1 MFERLMEKVLKAL
14 QWETLLIYLDG
25 VIVYSKTSSE
35 QKDRQES
42 VFERLRVTIMIEL
55 TNVKKEPVREVN
67 KRKLSK
73 N

>member
-1 MFERLMEKVLKAL
+1 MEKVLKAL

-73 N
+73 K